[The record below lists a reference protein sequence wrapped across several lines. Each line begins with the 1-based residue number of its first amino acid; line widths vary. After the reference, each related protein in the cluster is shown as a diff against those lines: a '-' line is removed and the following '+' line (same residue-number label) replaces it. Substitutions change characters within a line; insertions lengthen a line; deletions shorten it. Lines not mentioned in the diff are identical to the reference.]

1 VTVSVVVADSQ
12 EQIDAAMALRTVV
25 FVEEQL
31 VPLAEE
37 IDGLDDQATHLVA
50 LDGDEVVATCR
61 LLADGTTIKL
71 GRMVV
76 AKERRREG
84 IASKMLRV
92 ADQQSKLLGGEQI
105 SLAAQTYAVALYEQ
119 DGYVAYGEP
128 FPDAGIEHIWMSKQL
143 Q

>member
-1 VTVSVVVADSQ
+1 MTVSAVVADSQ

-25 FVEEQL
+25 FVEEQR

-50 LDGDEVVATCR
+50 LDGEELVATCR

-84 IASKMLRV
+84 IASEMLRV
-92 ADQQSKLLGGEQI
+92 ADEQSKLLGGEQI
-105 SLAAQTYAVALYEQ
+105 RLAAQTYATALYEQ
-119 DGYVAYGEP
+119 AGYVAYGEP

>member
-1 VTVSVVVADSQ
+1 
-12 EQIDAAMALRTVV
+12 MALRTVV
-25 FVEEQL
+25 FVEEQR

-50 LDGDEVVATCR
+50 LDGEELVATCR

-84 IASKMLRV
+84 IASEMLRV

-105 SLAAQTYAVALYEQ
+105 RLAAQTYATALYEQ
-119 DGYVAYGEP
+119 AGYVAYGEP

>member
-1 VTVSVVVADSQ
+1 
-12 EQIDAAMALRTVV
+12 MALRTVV
-25 FVEEQL
+25 FVEEQR

-50 LDGDEVVATCR
+50 LDGEEVVATCR

-84 IASKMLRV
+84 IASEMLRV

>member
-1 VTVSVVVADSQ
+1 MTVSVVVADSQ

-61 LLADGTTIKL
+61 LLADGTTVKL

>member
-1 VTVSVVVADSQ
+1 
-12 EQIDAAMALRTVV
+12 MALRTVV
-25 FVEEQL
+25 FVEEQR

-50 LDGDEVVATCR
+50 LDGEELVATCR

-84 IASKMLRV
+84 IASEMLRV
-92 ADQQSKLLGGEQI
+92 ADEQSKLLGGEQI
-105 SLAAQTYAVALYEQ
+105 RLAAQTYATALYEQ
-119 DGYVAYGEP
+119 AGYAAYGEP

>member
-1 VTVSVVVADSQ
+1 
-12 EQIDAAMALRTVV
+12 MALRTVV
-25 FVEEQL
+25 FVEEQR